1 MIRIISTVRIIILFG
16 EKGKKL
22 LAIESNFSSAR
33 RKNSFLLL
41 LLLLFLHPTTVATFH
56 SRTRVSRMC
65 LPSASHVLNHECVME
80 SEENVH
86 LNGAGCSISRIISKF
101 SSRPFSPD
109 GCRK

>member
-1 MIRIISTVRIIILFG
+1 MIRIISTVRIIISFR
-16 EKGKKL
+16 EKEKKL

-33 RKNSFLLL
+33 RKNSFLL